1 MPTKPDHLSLKAKIP
16 YENLPQCP
24 RLLMINVLDR
34 AAELN
39 VHVTIDADQAAFV
52 LCLAPFETDDDFFV
66 DSVMIYSSVGDKV
79 GCEGG
84 IGF

>member
-1 MPTKPDHLSLKAKIP
+1 
-16 YENLPQCP
+16 
-24 RLLMINVLDR
+24 MINVFDR

-66 DSVMIYSSVGDKV
+66 DSIMMYLSVGDKL
-79 GCEGG
+79 GWEEG
-84 IGF
+84 IRF